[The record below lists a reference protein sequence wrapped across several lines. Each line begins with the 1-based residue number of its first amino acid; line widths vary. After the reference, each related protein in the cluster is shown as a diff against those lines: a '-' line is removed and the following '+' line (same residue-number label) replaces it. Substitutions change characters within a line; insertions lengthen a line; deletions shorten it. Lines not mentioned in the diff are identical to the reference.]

1 MGLKLKKFENLL
13 VSQRKIALDS
23 SCFIYHIE
31 ENPKYVELT
40 KIIFEELLPVG
51 RIEAIATTLV
61 ITEILTKPYSHNRQD
76 LVLDYR
82 DLILGLSNFSM
93 FAPDEQICDNAA
105 QIRSRYGFKTPDAI
119 HLATAI
125 EENASVIVGNDRQW
139 KRIKEIAVL
148 VLDDYC

>member
-1 MGLKLKKFENLL
+1 VGLKLKKFENLL

-93 FAPDEQICDNAA
+93 SATMPRKFDPDTDSKRRMQFTW
-105 QIRSRYGFKTPDAI
+105 QRPLRRT
-119 HLATAI
+119 HL
-125 EENASVIVGNDRQW
+125 
-139 KRIKEIAVL
+139 
-148 VLDDYC
+148 